1 MKPSLIFLLLFL
13 TCGYTSQSIAQNYQD
28 TQSGIRTTIGDIDI
42 ELRFYTPSC
51 VRILKSPQN
60 HQYKKESLSVIDN
73 NRAVNIEKRQKG
85 DILILKTPSMHVTL
99 DLISGQMFF
108 YNAQNKL

>member
-13 TCGYTSQSIAQNYQD
+13 TCGYTLPSIAQNYQD
-28 TQSGIRTTIGDIDI
+28 TQSGIRTTIDGIDI

-60 HQYKKESLSVIDN
+60 HQYKKVSLSVIEN
-73 NRAVNIEKRQKG
+73 NRIVNIEKKQKG
-85 DILILKTPSMHVTL
+85 FVI
-99 DLISGQMFF
+99 
-108 YNAQNKL
+108 